1 MAVNMP
7 PCNTCMLNP
16 QAEASADDDNWISA
30 GNKPVATPEISE
42 IDEAPAE
49 EPQAGESLDEE
60 AAEQPPLALGGDH
73 QPASGAAIQ

>member
-16 QAEASADDDNWISA
+16 QADASADDDNWISA
-30 GNKPVATPEISE
+30 GNKPVAAPEPPE
-42 IDEAPAE
+42 IDETPAE
-49 EPQAGESLDEE
+49 ELQTGESVEEE
-60 AAEQPPLALGGDH
+60 AAEQPPLMGGDH

>member
-16 QAEASADDDNWISA
+16 QADASADDDNWISA
-30 GNKPVATPEISE
+30 GNKPVETPEI
-42 IDEAPAE
+42 DETPAE
-49 EPQAGESLDEE
+49 ELQAGESVEE
-60 AAEQPPLALGGDH
+60 ESAEQPPLMGGDH